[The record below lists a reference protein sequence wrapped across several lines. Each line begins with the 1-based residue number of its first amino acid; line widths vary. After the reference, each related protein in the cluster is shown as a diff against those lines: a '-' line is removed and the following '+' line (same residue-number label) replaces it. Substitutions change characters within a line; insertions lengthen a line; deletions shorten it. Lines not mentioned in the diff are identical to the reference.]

1 MSTESSAAG
10 FDRPPTVE
18 VDAITAGAACRG
30 GWLADVL
37 GQLDAIR
44 KLPGGWDSH
53 GGEPIH
59 GEIVAAAEK
68 LAKCLARFP
77 EVPRPHVRPTAAGGV
92 QLEWDVSGAYL
103 EIHFEE
109 PTEAQCYFESQSPP
123 SEKEFTFHDGDDV
136 SVLAK
141 FAARVSGS

>member
-1 MSTESSAAG
+1 MSTESSNTG

-18 VDAITAGAACRG
+18 VDAITAGAAGRG
-30 GWLADVL
+30 GWLTDVL

-53 GGEPIH
+53 GGEPIR
-59 GEIVAAAEK
+59 GEIVAATEK
-68 LAKCLARFP
+68 LAKSLARFP
-77 EVPRPHVRPTAAGGV
+77 EVPRPHASPTAAGGV
-92 QLEWDVSGAYL
+92 QLEWEAGGAYF
-103 EIHFEE
+103 EIHIEE
-109 PTEAQCYFESQSPP
+109 PTEAQCYFERQSPP
-123 SEKEFTFHDGDDV
+123 SEDEFIFHDGDDV